1 MTVTTKQKL
10 AIASLL
16 TGATQD
22 QAGAAAGVK
31 SRQVRRWLKKQ
42 EFRAELHRAESEAVE
57 AAARTVATGAK
68 DAVDLLRAVIEDPS
82 ATVTERTRAADR
94 LLSHL
99 PTLRVLG
106 SIESRL
112 AAAEQEQVK

>member
-1 MTVTTKQKL
+1 MTLSSKQRI

-22 QAGAAAGVK
+22 QAGKAAGVK
-31 SRQVRRWLKKQ
+31 GRQIRRWLNRP
-42 EFRAELHRAESEAVE
+42 EFAAELHQAESEAVSR
-57 AAARTVATGAK
+57 AARLVADGAYN
-68 DAVDLLRAVIEDPS
+68 AVDLLLSVINDPT

-94 LLSHL
+94 FLSHL
-99 PTLRVLG
+99 ATVRVLG

-112 AAAEQEQVK
+112 SAAEMEQTK